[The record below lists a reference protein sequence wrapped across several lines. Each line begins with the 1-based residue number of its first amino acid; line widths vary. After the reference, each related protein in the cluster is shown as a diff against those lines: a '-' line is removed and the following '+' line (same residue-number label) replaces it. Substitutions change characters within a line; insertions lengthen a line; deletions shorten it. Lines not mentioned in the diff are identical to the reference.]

1 MVSAREA
8 RLGRAVEQLRRRLE
22 QSRAEVAQLEALLR
36 DADAQATGEAVCVR
50 AGPPPGCSQAGSR
63 RCADATAA
71 HCALLP
77 SHASAGNACP
87 ALCSPVVPC

>member
-36 DADAQATGEAVCVR
+36 DADAQATGEPACVR
-50 AGPPPGCSQAGSR
+50 AGPEAAGASRPAPGTRLQLVALGS
-63 RCADATAA
+63 CPM
-71 HCALLP
+71 HQLAL
-77 SHASAGNACP
+77 SGCP
-87 ALCSPVVPC
+87 ACVM